1 MSIWQMGPEPMLL
14 IYGGSHAAISLMLW
28 GGKMAEGFDGRAEW
42 RERFHLDE
50 HATNRLGKSVI
61 RVGVSLP
68 YIVLYALAP
77 RESAMGGALLAL
89 GLAGVGAWA
98 LMRMRTWGILA
109 IAGAAV
115 ATAVS
120 LADTAQFAPMGGG
133 VGLDLVALGLGA
145 TVLLAAAAAPFLAPA
160 ARFVRGK

>member
-1 MSIWQMGPEPMLL
+1 
-14 IYGGSHAAISLMLW
+14 
-28 GGKMAEGFDGRAEW
+28 
-42 RERFHLDE
+42 
-50 HATNRLGKSVI
+50 VI